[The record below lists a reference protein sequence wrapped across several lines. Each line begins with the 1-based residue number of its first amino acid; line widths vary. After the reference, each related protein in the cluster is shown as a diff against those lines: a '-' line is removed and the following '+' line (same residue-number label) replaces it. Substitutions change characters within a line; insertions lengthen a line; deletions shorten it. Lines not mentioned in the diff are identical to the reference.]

1 MITLYRW
8 YLLKA
13 KKIKLALAFYDIL
26 EESAASVMEMVNS
39 IDKDSIQ
46 NLLNI
51 LRQTAGNA
59 NTE

>member
-8 YLLKA
+8 YVLQA
-13 KKIKLALAFYDIL
+13 KKIKLALAFYNIL
-26 EESAASVMEMVNS
+26 EESAASVMEMLKS

-46 NLLNI
+46 NLADI

-59 NTE
+59 AAQ